1 MIALLVCSCAN
12 SEALARDALQQA
24 EVDCW
29 LSAPCY
35 TGKDA
40 GYKFLNGFGSCPDAY
55 DHREGE
61 ARRELAD
68 YISEAS
74 SYAVIVGYNP
84 THAGW
89 IDIGRGDTRS
99 RLKALA
105 LAKTFA

>member
-12 SEALARDALQQA
+12 SEALARDVLQQA
-24 EVDCW
+24 EVGCW

-61 ARRELAD
+61 ARTELKTHID
-68 YISEAS
+68 NSG
-74 SYAVIVGYNP
+74 SYAVIVGYDDD
-84 THAGW
+84 HAGW

>member
-12 SEALARDALQQA
+12 SEALARDVLQQA

-40 GYKFLNGFGSCPDAY
+40 GYKFLNGFGSCPDAD

-61 ARRELAD
+61 ARTELKD
-68 YISEAS
+68 YLGKVS
-74 SYAVIVGYNP
+74 SYAVILGYDDE
-84 THAGW
+84 HAGW
-89 IDIGRGDTRS
+89 IDIGRGDVRS